1 MKKRMRIL
9 ALSMAVALT
18 CTCMPVNAST
28 GNDIPYSSAFSFTGW
43 MSDLWN
49 RITGND
55 DKKEE
60 TSSDSTPV
68 ELQVIESEDTVENGD
83 MLRASTYAV
92 EPGTSSRAA
101 EEIRYFDVTMYN
113 YDTDTI
119 NQATHKAE
127 VEAGTAVDEWTGLYF
142 NNGTPEAE
150 SYTYSSG
157 DGQAVTNLTW
167 STLLNG
173 GTVYYLDQECT
184 NPVHVETITGETYTR
199 SNPNCSNVISQNRST
214 WTSTDYYYTPDGGEN
229 YYPLYAKRS
238 SYWECY

>member
-1 MKKRMRIL
+1 MKKRMKIL
-9 ALSMAVALT
+9 ALSMAVAMT
-18 CTCMPVNAST
+18 CTCIPVNASA

-55 DKKEE
+55 DKQEE

-127 VEAGTAVDEWTGLYF
+127 IEAGTAEDKWTGSD
-142 NNGTPEAE
+142 E
-150 SYTYSSG
+150 SDLEHS
-157 DGQAVTNLTW
+157 
-167 STLLNG
+167 
-173 GTVYYLDQECT
+173 
-184 NPVHVETITGETYTR
+184 
-199 SNPNCSNVISQNRST
+199 
-214 WTSTDYYYTPDGGEN
+214 
-229 YYPLYAKRS
+229 
-238 SYWECY
+238 